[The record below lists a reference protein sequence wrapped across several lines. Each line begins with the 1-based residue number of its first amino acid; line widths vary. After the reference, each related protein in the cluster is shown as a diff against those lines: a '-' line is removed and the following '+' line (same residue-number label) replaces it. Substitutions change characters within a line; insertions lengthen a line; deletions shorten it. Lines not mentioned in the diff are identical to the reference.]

1 MSTIYLKSAFGKP
14 SPGIVEAAARGEAV
28 IIEQSDFTAE
38 MLGAHRGLISGQQ
51 LDQDAMLTFKP
62 ALEAFLDRG
71 GRWFF
76 NGHMVRPL
84 VDGMAQYR
92 PIAEPKRADFDLA
105 AINPHP
111 IYDGVELT
119 TAMSQLLRDVA
130 IREAMA
136 AETLKIIEENRGAA
150 AKSVEHLKMLL

>member
-14 SPGIVEAAARGEAV
+14 SPGIVEAGQRGEAV
-28 IIEQSDFTAE
+28 IVEQKDLTAE
-38 MLGAHRGLISGQQ
+38 ILSAHGGLITGQQ
-51 LDQDAMLTFKP
+51 LDQDAMLTLKP

-92 PIAEPKRADFDLA
+92 PIAEPRRADFDLSA
-105 AINPHP
+105 VNPHP
-111 IYDGVELT
+111 IYDGIDLT
-119 TAMSQLLRDVA
+119 KLETNKGVA
-130 IREAMA
+130 GFYG
-136 AETLKIIEENRGAA
+136 RGCNPLPEGAVA
-150 AKSVEHLKMLL
+150 VNGLGASKVPVDW